1 MSAFLSIRGLRHSYD
16 GRQVLD
22 VGELDL
28 FEGEILAVIGP
39 NGSGKSTLLRVINL
53 LEKPVSGELIF
64 WNGARLSRLSRRE
77 RRELAR
83 EIAMI
88 FQEPLLFKR
97 SVRAN
102 VAYGLNLRRLP
113 REEKEKR
120 IREILERLDLTG
132 LADREATTL
141 SGGEAQKATL
151 GRAMVLRPRLLLL
164 DEPLASLDMPTRKML
179 LRDISRL
186 VREMGVTA
194 VFVTHDHHEVLEIA
208 DRLAVLIGGRLLQVG
223 EPGRVF
229 SRPASDVVAE
239 FLGAENL
246 LEGKV
251 AVLVDGSP
259 VALTM
264 PRLFY
269 ETVQTPEDYYSRPY
283 NSSLIRLLR
292 LSFLA
297 VSVLLPAFYV
307 AAVNF
312 DPEMIPFKL
321 IVTIASAREGVPFP
335 LVLEVVFF
343 GLLFEGLR
351 EAGVRLPRP
360 VGQAVTIVG
369 ALIIGTA
376 AVDAGLVSSVTVIVT
391 ALVGIAGF
399 ITPGFTDVYIFS
411 RIVLVLLS
419 GLLGFFG
426 LVLGLMFFYTHLC
439 SLRSFGV
446 PYMTPIAP
454 AEYRG
459 WKDVFVRAPLW
470 LLSTRPP
477 FLAKGNVR
485 RMGPG
490 AKPRPPRDGDREEG
504 TF

>member
-1 MSAFLSIRGLRHSYD
+1 
-16 GRQVLD
+16 LD

-83 EIAMI
+83 QIAMI
-88 FQEPLLFKR
+88 FQEPLLFRR

-120 IREILERLDLTG
+120 IQEILERLDLTG

-141 SGGEAQKATL
+141 SGGEAQKVTL

-164 DEPLASLDMPTRKML
+164 DEPLASLDVPTRKML

-223 EPGRVF
+223 EPGQVF
-229 SRPASDVVAE
+229 NRPASDVVAE

-251 AVLVDGSP
+251 AACRNGLVEVDIEGVRMEALCEEPPGSRVKVLIHPEEVALLRDSGITGSVRNRLPARVTEVRFLGPLVKVSLDCGFPLTFANGSP
-259 VALTM
+259 PCA
-264 PRLFY
+264 
-269 ETVQTPEDYYSRPY
+269 E
-283 NSSLIRLLR
+283 N
-292 LSFLA
+292 LA
-297 VSVLLPAFYV
+297 H
-307 AAVNF
+307 
-312 DPEMIPFKL
+312 
-321 IVTIASAREGVPFP
+321 
-335 LVLEVVFF
+335 
-343 GLLFEGLR
+343 
-351 EAGVRLPRP
+351 
-360 VGQAVTIVG
+360 VG
-369 ALIIGTA
+369 
-376 AVDAGLVSSVTVIVT
+376 TVIESQCQY
-391 ALVGIAGF
+391 AS
-399 ITPGFTDVYIFS
+399 PE
-411 RIVLVLLS
+411 S
-419 GLLGFFG
+419 GQDNAQLGQG
-426 LVLGLMFFYTHLC
+426 K
-439 SLRSFGV
+439 
-446 PYMTPIAP
+446 
-454 AEYRG
+454 EEE
-459 WKDVFVRAPLW
+459 KDLQVQ
-470 LLSTRPP
+470 
-477 FLAKGNVR
+477 G
-485 RMGPG
+485 G
-490 AKPRPPRDGDREEG
+490 A
-504 TF
+504 TN